1 MNKGGLTAALAGFA
15 PVVMGVLPP
24 LVLED
29 TYGDVV
35 VPGSAHLH
43 LPTGEVDV
51 TLRSVA
57 PTDEPSVPPLS
68 IRISRADWIP
78 PAEVVESPRTTSLV
92 AGDHRVR
99 VWVVRIAQE
108 AD

>member
-1 MNKGGLTAALAGFA
+1 
-15 PVVMGVLPP
+15 
-24 LVLED
+24 
-29 TYGDVV
+29 
-35 VPGSAHLH
+35 
-43 LPTGEVDV
+43 V

-92 AGDHRVR
+92 AGDQRVR

-108 AD
+108 AEYRVDIDGEVYGPYKPTLTFGTS